1 MVEMDCSLGLRFAH
15 ATWDSCLDDEFG
27 GCCGDFGEEFVMKMD
42 GIEMGS
48 SMDHL
53 DEVGFESHHSWGYD
67 NCLPFFSKR
76 VSQRSLLLLSFWIL
90 SC

>member
-1 MVEMDCSLGLRFAH
+1 M
-15 ATWDSCLDDEFG
+15 DEFG
-27 GCCGDFGEEFVMKMD
+27 GCCGDLGEEVVMKMD

-76 VSQRSLLLLSFWIL
+76 VSPRSLLLLRVWIL
-90 SC
+90 SCWRKT